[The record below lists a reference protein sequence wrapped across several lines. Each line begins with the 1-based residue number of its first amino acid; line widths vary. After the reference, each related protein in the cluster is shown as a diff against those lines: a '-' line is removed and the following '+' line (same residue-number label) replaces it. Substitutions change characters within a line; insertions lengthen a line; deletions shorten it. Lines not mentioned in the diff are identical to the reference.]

1 MEKPQRGYEERCYY
15 YDVADKDNIGTV
27 GIFNPKENRG
37 LTISFD
43 KSTLDCFTQWK
54 MMGEH
59 EYVLGLEPGN
69 CTPDGRDINRRDG
82 ILKFVNPGESY
93 DTNVKI
99 KFTQNSEEIKC
110 L

>member
-1 MEKPQRGYEERCYY
+1 
-15 YDVADKDNIGTV
+15 
-27 GIFNPKENRG
+27 
-37 LTISFD
+37 
-43 KSTLDCFTQWK
+43 

-82 ILKFVNPGESY
+82 ILKFVNPGERY
-93 DTNVKI
+93 NTNVKI
-99 KFTQNSEEIKC
+99 KFTQNPEEIKC